1 MDLIMLKSKLHMAA
15 VTAVEPDYQGSL
27 TLDPELM
34 DAVKILPYEKL
45 LVSNR
50 SNTNRF
56 ETYAMPG
63 QRHSGVVCLNG
74 PAAQLG
80 NIGDRLVVMAQGR
93 IVETGTHAELVAA
106 GGLYAR
112 LWARQTGGFVAAD
125 G

>member
-1 MDLIMLKSKLHMAA
+1 MDLIMLKSKLHMAT

-34 DAVKILPYEKL
+34 EAVKILPYEKL

-63 QRHSGVVCLNG
+63 PRHSGIVCLNG

-80 NIGDRLVVMAQGR
+80 TIGDRFVVLAFAAVSAEEARRHRPLVLVLDEHNR
-93 IVETGTHAELVAA
+93 PTGPL
-106 GGLYAR
+106 LD
-112 LWARQTGGFVAAD
+112 L
-125 G
+125 